1 MAVQDNNQQ
10 RQFVI
15 IGVFI
20 FAAVILLG
28 RAVQLQLLSS
38 SYRLRADAI
47 SIEKNILYPS
57 RGVIYDRNNNLMVYN
72 NAMYDL
78 MVTYKQV
85 DPKMDTSKFCRLL
98 DIDTPT
104 FKLNLDKNWTTGK
117 YHKSLPFPFL
127 TMVTPQ
133 QYARFQESLIEFP
146 GFERQIRN
154 VRGYPQHNAGHALGY
169 LSEVNE
175 KILKDSSGIYEPGDY
190 IGTTGLEK
198 YYESILRGKKGVEFI
213 MKDNLG
219 RRVGAWK
226 EGKMD
231 SLAEQGKDLICTIDL
246 KLQALGEKLMQHKI
260 GSIVALDPKTGEILA
275 MVTSPT
281 FDPTD
286 MVISKKRG
294 DFIASMYKDSLNP
307 LFDRSVSAKY
317 PPGSIYKT
325 VISAIAL
332 QMGVWD
338 KNNGVECNRGYYYDG
353 KRLTACHPHAY
364 AGNLAEGIGH
374 SCNAYFCTVYRNIV
388 DRYGFRYARMGLD
401 SLNDY
406 LYRFGLGHRLEVDFP
421 AERAGLIPT
430 PKLYDKLYRRDKVWY
445 STNFVSNGIGQG
457 ENQLTTVQMANI
469 AATLANR
476 GWYITPHLVRGYKD
490 TTAPNG
496 CRAIFD
502 RFITRRNTGV
512 DPQNFDPIIRGMIRV
527 IESGNGTGNNAY
539 VPGISIAG
547 KTGTVQNPHGDDSSV
562 FIGFAPANDPKI
574 AVAVYV
580 ENGNWG
586 NDFAA
591 PITGLMIEH
600 FLRGEVSKSRQYLI
614 GKMNNSR
621 LAYSSGRGYYVT
633 KGY

>member
-1 MAVQDNNQQ
+1 MSVKDSNQQ

-20 FAAVILLG
+20 IAAAVLLG
-28 RAVQLQLLSS
+28 RAAQLQLLSS
-38 SYRLRADAI
+38 AYRLRADAI

-57 RGVIYDRNNNLMVYN
+57 RGVVYDRNNNLMVYN

-78 MVTYKQV
+78 MVTYKLV
-85 DPKMDTSKFCRLL
+85 DKKMDTSKFCRLL

-104 FKLNLDKNWTTGK
+104 FKLNLDKDWKTGK

-127 TMVTPQ
+127 TMIMPE

-154 VRGYPQHNAGHALGY
+154 VRGYPQHNGGHVLGY

-175 KILKDSSGIYEPGDY
+175 KILKDSVGIYEPGDY

-198 YYESILRGKKGVEFI
+198 YYEPILRGKKGVEFI

-226 EGKMD
+226 EGKLD
-231 SLAEQGKDLICTIDL
+231 SQAVQGKDLICTVDL
-246 KLQALGEKLMQHKI
+246 KLQALGEKLMEHKI
-260 GSIVALDPKTGEILA
+260 GSIVAIEPKTGEILA

-281 FDPTD
+281 FDPTN
-286 MVISKKRG
+286 MVVSKKRG
-294 DFIASMYKDSLNP
+294 DFIAAMYRDSLNP

-317 PPGSIYKT
+317 PPGSIYKP
-325 VISAIAL
+325 VLAAIAL

-338 KNNGVECNRGYYYDG
+338 KNNGLTCNGGYYYDG
-353 KRLTACHPHAY
+353 KKLTGCHHRGSV
-364 AGNLAEGIGH
+364 GNLSEGIEH
-374 SCNAYFCTVYRNIV
+374 SCNAYFCTVYRNII
-388 DRYGFRYARMGLD
+388 DRFGFRSARIGLD
-401 SLNDY
+401 SLNEY
-406 LYRFGLGHRLEVDFP
+406 LYHFGLGHRLEIDFP
-421 AERAGLIPT
+421 AEKAGFIPT
-430 PKLYDKLYRRDKVWY
+430 PKFYDKLYRRDKVWY

-457 ENQLTTVQMANI
+457 ENQLTTIQMANI

-476 GWYITPHLVRGYKD
+476 GWYIAPHLIRGYKD
-490 TTAPNG
+490 TSDPKG
-496 CRAIFD
+496 YRAIFD
-502 RFITRRNTGV
+502 RFVNKRSTGV
-512 DPQNFDPIIRGMIRV
+512 DALNFDPIVRGMVRV
-527 IESGNGTGNNAY
+527 IEGGGTGNNAH
-539 VPGISIAG
+539 VPGITIAG

-562 FIGFAPANDPKI
+562 FIGFAPADDPKI

-580 ENGNWG
+580 ENAKWG
-586 NDFAA
+586 NDVAA

-600 FLRGEVSKSRQYLI
+600 FLRGEIIPSRQYLI
-614 GKMNNSR
+614 NKMNHAR
-621 LAYSSGRGYYVT
+621 LAYSSGRGFYVT
-633 KGY
+633 TGY